1 MISLKENLD
10 HILTKK
16 IVKFIAKVKKKKKK
30 GIDNLSLFLITKY
43 RFRYC
48 KKQFFKDKI

>member
-30 GIDNLSLFLITKY
+30 GDRQSFSIFNN
-43 RFRYC
+43 
-48 KKQFFKDKI
+48 KI